1 MMSPV
6 TAIAQV
12 LDAIQAAK
20 AGGKGFC
27 TNFFPAQAK
36 LQAWIDHGELVGELR
51 GHAAFFAR
59 RDRGFWHLY
68 FCAPDLGTV
77 RAEFGTLSNLQ
88 TEPLAIDLVGAE
100 ASLQDL
106 VQVVRSAGFRPYHR
120 LIRLARG
127 GQPSPLLSSP
137 GGVQVVFA
145 DEGDGQAV
153 LDLIEGS
160 FDRYADQLPMPYEI
174 QAAIQARQ
182 ILTTQCDGTLAGLL
196 FFETQGLT
204 STIRYWVVAQGFRSR
219 RCGSALIRHYF
230 ASQNA
235 ARRFILWVTADNEN
249 AVTKY
254 QHYGYHP
261 DGLIDCVFV
270 NDLIRA

>member
-1 MMSPV
+1 MNPV
-6 TAIAQV
+6 TAVAQV

-36 LQAWIDHGELVGELR
+36 LQGVDRPRRARGLSCAATWPSLR
-51 GHAAFFAR
+51 GGIAVSGIYISVRPTR
-59 RDRGFWHLY
+59 RTLRTE
-68 FCAPDLGTV
+68 LG
-77 RAEFGTLSNLQ
+77 ALSSLR

-106 VQVVRSAGFRPYHR
+106 VQVMGSAGFRPYRR
-120 LIRLARG
+120 LIRLSRG
-127 GQPSPLLSSP
+127 SQPSSSP
-137 GGVQVVFA
+137 ASPDPVQVRRA
-145 DEGDGQAV
+145 EGRDGPAI

-174 QAAIQARQ
+174 QAAIQAQQ
-182 ILTTQCDGTLAGLL
+182 ILTTKLDGRLAALL
-196 FFETQGLT
+196 FFETQGFT
-204 STIRYWVVAQGFRSR
+204 STIRYWVVAEAFRSQ
-219 RCGSALIRHYF
+219 RCGSALIRQYF
-230 ASQNA
+230 ASQEA
-235 ARRFILWVTADNEN
+235 VRRFVLWVTADNEN

-254 QHYGYHP
+254 HHYGYSP
-261 DGLIDCVFV
+261 DGLIDHVFV